1 MIRDKLGNHAG
12 ATCGEY
18 QLSAKVTTRK
28 EFTKTFPAV
37 SYRTLRIKSTTRKED
52 DHR

>member
-28 EFTKTFPAV
+28 EYTKTFPAV
-37 SYRTLRIKSTTRKED
+37 SYRTLRIKSATEERGR
-52 DHR
+52 HR